1 MLQYKNIE
9 DREEMMNYHRA
20 RDMINL
26 LIYFPE
32 LSPILDLTIVKS
44 LEDYYE
50 NYEELKDLKG
60 ERNDTLITKPS
71 MKSVE
76 GSGKN
81 PDIPSIFKRVKELD
95 EDGVLILFRLNHP
108 FSERY
113 ERYVG
118 ISLAVSAINA
128 IYIEAVGKGF
138 DGREVSKGI
147 CAHERYV
154 IPWIA
159 LRSCHISNFKDYR
172 TYKISDDLYEQTRI
186 DRIQFLESLHLPIK
200 KIEKEV
206 PEKYE
211 DIPDFIWQD
220 IIQNI
225 LKKLPVME
233 EELISSNL
241 IEFAISGHTEGKRF
255 LPWQIFDKTR
265 YDIGRK

>member
-9 DREEMMNYHRA
+9 DREEMMQYHRA
-20 RDMINL
+20 KDMIKL
-26 LIYFPE
+26 LLYFPE
-32 LSPILDLTIVKS
+32 LSPIVDLTIVKS
-44 LEDYYE
+44 LEDYE
-50 NYEELKDLKG
+50 EHYEELKDLKG

-81 PDIPSIFKRVKELD
+81 PDIPSIFKKVKELD

-113 ERYVG
+113 ERYAG
-118 ISLAVSAINA
+118 ISLAVSVGNA

-147 CAHERYV
+147 CIHERYV
-154 IPWIA
+154 IPWME
-159 LRSCHISNFKDYR
+159 LRSCSISNFKNYR
-172 TYKISDDLYEQTRI
+172 TYKISDKDYEKTRV
-186 DRIQFLESLHLPIK
+186 DRIEFLKSIHLPIEE
-200 KIEKEV
+200 IEKEV
-206 PEKYE
+206 PKKYE

-220 IIQNI
+220 IIGHI
-225 LKKLPVME
+225 LKKLPFME
-233 EELISSNL
+233 EELMSANL
-241 IEFAISGHTEGKRF
+241 LEFAISGHTEGKRF

-265 YDIGRK
+265 YDIRR